1 MDDRCP
7 KCSHKKTSP
16 AQPACA
22 RCGLMFALWNPAAA
36 PKPVALDEAAEALWA
51 KATTTWQS
59 PEAHDAF
66 LKHCSVA
73 GMLPAAGRRYRERLD
88 ERPTDEVA
96 QQMQKRVLQMAT
108 ALMGAPAQKQPGP
121 FTRSGT
127 FWMIV
132 IAALSLGIIAA
143 LMFRKK

>member
-1 MDDRCP
+1 MDLRCP
-7 KCSHKKTSP
+7 KCSHKKASA

-22 RCGLMFALWNPAAA
+22 RCGLIFALWNPEAA
-36 PKPVALDEAAEALWA
+36 PKPVALDEAAEALWVT
-51 KATTTWQS
+51 ATTSWQS
-59 PEAHDAF
+59 SEAHDAF

-88 ERPTDEVA
+88 EQPTDEIA
-96 QQMQKRVLQMAT
+96 QQMQRRLLQMAT
-108 ALMGAPAQKQPGP
+108 ALMGAPAQKPPDP
-121 FTRSGT
+121 FTRSGS

-143 LMFRKK
+143 LVFRKK

>member
-1 MDDRCP
+1 
-7 KCSHKKTSP
+7 
-16 AQPACA
+16 
-22 RCGLMFALWNPAAA
+22 MFALWNPAAA

-108 ALMGAPAQKQPGP
+108 ALMGAPAQKQPDP